1 MRLPTRIHTQ
11 HPARKFAAGAVVAL
25 FVTGLAVAA
34 RYVPGLS
41 TAIRMADNVFY
52 DTMYRL
58 RPVTDRT
65 NGPVVIVAVDQK
77 SLDAMDQAKKFGWPW
92 PRSFWGL
99 LVTYFEKSGARAVA
113 FDVVFSERSVH
124 DKDFGD
130 DMEFGDA
137 VNAAKVPVVF
147 ASIMRE
153 DGTPGRFAP
162 TVEKPVFGAINVNS
176 GDVFRSYAPLV
187 GGQPSLA
194 RQALSAA
201 GWLPA
206 DSPTEPFL
214 LHYYGPH
221 QRDDGRYTFRYISAA
236 SAIAA
241 AIGEEGSGVDPAL
254 FKDKVV
260 ILGGITAGMYDVKSS
275 PLSPIYP
282 GVELHAT
289 AIETLKNGQR
299 VIAAGTPATAA
310 AAFAGALVAAI
321 IVLIPR
327 RITLKLLGG
336 LLAAAAVVGVA
347 ALLFSGARI
356 YWLPLAVPLLA
367 ILLSTVGAFAWSY
380 FTEDRQRRMILKAL
394 AQYVSPAVADRIARD
409 PTQVNLG
416 GERRDMTVMFTD
428 LKNFTNM
435 TESMQVEDL
444 TRMIN
449 YYFREMSDV
458 ILKVDG
464 TVDKYIGD
472 AIMSFWNAPVEQA
485 DHALL
490 ACRAAL
496 GMQQREREIRP
507 ELEKLGAKDLL
518 TRIGLNSGT
527 MAVGNMGS
535 ERKLNYT
542 VLGDSVNFASR
553 LEGANKFYGTQILMA
568 ESTANLVRGHV
579 VMRQVDVLRV
589 KGKKQPMA
597 VFELMG
603 DGAAADG
610 MKALA
615 ERYERA
621 FGLYRGLHWEAAEAE
636 LTALLADH
644 PNDGPAT
651 TLMARIATFRNEP
664 PPAEW
669 DGVYEAKDK

>member
-1 MRLPTRIHTQ
+1 MMRLRQ
-11 HPARKFAAGAVVAL
+11 
-25 FVTGLAVAA
+25 
-34 RYVPGLS
+34 
-41 TAIRMADNVFY
+41 
-52 DTMYRL
+52 
-58 RPVTDRT
+58 VTDRT

-92 PRSFWGL
+92 PRSFWGF
-99 LVTYFEKSGARAVA
+99 LVTYFEKCGARAVA
-113 FDVVFSERSVH
+113 FDIVFSERSVH
-124 DKDFGD
+124 DSAFGD
-130 DMEFGDA
+130 DAEFGDA

-187 GGQPSLA
+187 GGEPSLA

-206 DSPTEPFL
+206 DSPTAPFL

-221 QRDDGRYTFRYISAA
+221 QRDDGRHTFRYISAA

-289 AIETLKNGQR
+289 AIENLKSGQR

-310 AAFAGALVAAI
+310 VAFGGALAAAI
-321 IVLIPR
+321 VVLIPR

-336 LLAAAAVVGVA
+336 LLAAAAVVGLGV
-347 ALLFSGARI
+347 LLFSGARI

-496 GMQQREREIRP
+496 GMQQREREIRA

-568 ESTANLVRGHV
+568 ESTANLVRDHV

-589 KGKKQPMA
+589 KGKKMPMA

-603 DGAAADG
+603 EGAAADG
-610 MKALA
+610 MKSLA
-615 ERYERA
+615 ERYGRA
-621 FGLYRGLHWEAAEAE
+621 FSLYRGQQWEPAEAE
-636 LTALLADH
+636 RAALRAEH
-644 PNDGPAT
+644 PTDGPAE
-651 TLMARIATFRNEP
+651 TLMARIATFRKEP
-664 PPAEW
+664 PPADW

>member
-1 MRLPTRIHTQ
+1 
-11 HPARKFAAGAVVAL
+11 
-25 FVTGLAVAA
+25 
-34 RYVPGLS
+34 
-41 TAIRMADNVFY
+41 
-52 DTMYRL
+52 
-58 RPVTDRT
+58 
-65 NGPVVIVAVDQK
+65 
-77 SLDAMDQAKKFGWPW
+77 
-92 PRSFWGL
+92 
-99 LVTYFEKSGARAVA
+99 
-113 FDVVFSERSVH
+113 
-124 DKDFGD
+124 
-130 DMEFGDA
+130 
-137 VNAAKVPVVF
+137 
-147 ASIMRE
+147 
-153 DGTPGRFAP
+153 
-162 TVEKPVFGAINVNS
+162 
-176 GDVFRSYAPLV
+176 
-187 GGQPSLA
+187 
-194 RQALSAA
+194 
-201 GWLPA
+201 
-206 DSPTEPFL
+206 
-214 LHYYGPH
+214 
-221 QRDDGRYTFRYISAA
+221 
-236 SAIAA
+236 
-241 AIGEEGSGVDPAL
+241 
-254 FKDKVV
+254 
-260 ILGGITAGMYDVKSS
+260 
-275 PLSPIYP
+275 
-282 GVELHAT
+282 
-289 AIETLKNGQR
+289 
-299 VIAAGTPATAA
+299 
-310 AAFAGALVAAI
+310 
-321 IVLIPR
+321 
-327 RITLKLLGG
+327 
-336 LLAAAAVVGVA
+336 
-347 ALLFSGARI
+347 
-356 YWLPLAVPLLA
+356 LPLAVPLLA

-449 YYFREMSDV
+449 YYFREMSEV
-458 ILKVDG
+458 VLKVDG

-568 ESTANLVRGHV
+568 ESTAKLVRDHV

-603 DGAAADG
+603 EGAAG
-610 MKALA
+610 EGLKPLA
-615 ERYERA
+615 QRYERA
-621 FGLYRGLHWEAAEAE
+621 FDLYRRQQWEAAEAE
-636 LTALLADH
+636 LAALLAEH

-651 TLMARIATFRNEP
+651 TLMARIARFRQEP
-664 PPAEW
+664 PPADW

>member
-1 MRLPTRIHTQ
+1 
-11 HPARKFAAGAVVAL
+11 V
-25 FVTGLAVAA
+25 
-34 RYVPGLS
+34 
-41 TAIRMADNVFY
+41 
-52 DTMYRL
+52 
-58 RPVTDRT
+58 
-65 NGPVVIVAVDQK
+65 
-77 SLDAMDQAKKFGWPW
+77 
-92 PRSFWGL
+92 
-99 LVTYFEKSGARAVA
+99 
-113 FDVVFSERSVH
+113 FDVVFSEKSVH
-124 DKDFGD
+124 ADEFDDDTNFGKL
-130 DMEFGDA
+130 
-137 VNAAKVPVVF
+137 VNDAKVPVVF
-147 ASIMRE
+147 ASMVGP
-153 DGTPGRFAP
+153 DGAPGRFAP
-162 TVEKPVFGAINVNS
+162 KVEKPMFGAINITS
-176 GDVFRSYAPLV
+176 GDVFRSYPPLV
-187 GGQPSLA
+187 NGRPSLA
-194 RQALSAA
+194 QQALIAA
-201 GWLPA
+201 GQLPA
-206 DSPTEPFL
+206 DAVTTPFL

-221 QRDDGRYTFRYISAA
+221 KTDDGRYTFRYVSAA
-236 SAIAA
+236 AAIAA

-260 ILGGITAGMYDVKSS
+260 LVGAITAGTYDVKSS
-275 PLSPIYP
+275 PLSALCP
-282 GVELHAT
+282 GVEVHAT
-289 AIETLKNGQR
+289 AIENLKSEQR
-299 VIAAGTPATAA
+299 VIAAGTPAMAA
-310 AAFAGALVAAI
+310 VAFGGALVAAI
-321 IVLIPR
+321 VVLIPR

-336 LLAAAAVVGVA
+336 LLAAAAVVGVGV
-347 ALLFSGARI
+347 LLFSGARI

-568 ESTANLVRGHV
+568 ESTANLVRDHV
-579 VMRQVDVLRV
+579 VVRQVDVLRV

-603 DGAAADG
+603 EGAAADG
-610 MKALA
+610 MKSLA
-615 ERYERA
+615 ERYGRA
-621 FGLYRGLHWEAAEAE
+621 FSLYRGQQWEPAEAE
-636 LTALLADH
+636 LTALLAEH

-651 TLMARIATFRNEP
+651 TLMARIATFRKEP